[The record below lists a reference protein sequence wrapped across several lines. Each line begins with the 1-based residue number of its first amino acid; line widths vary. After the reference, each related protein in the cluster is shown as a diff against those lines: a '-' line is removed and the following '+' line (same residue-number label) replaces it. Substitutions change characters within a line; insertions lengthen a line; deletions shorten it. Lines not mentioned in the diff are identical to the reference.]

1 MAAVQSIFIGKQA
14 GAHLQWTD
22 TYRLLKKSLYMDC
35 TLLNMDF
42 GFVDSKRRHSFTS
55 QPGAKSLQSCPTLG
69 NPTGW
74 CPLGSS
80 VYGILQARIL
90 EWVAMPFSRGS
101 WNLLANAGDIRNPGS
116 IPGSGDPPKKVEKL
130 GKKKQTSLC
139 QNRILACPLVKFLF
153 SALFCCLFLF

>member
-1 MAAVQSIFIGKQA
+1 MTSAKGQEQPGEADRLKACFNLGNVTRMAAVQSIFIGKQA
-14 GAHLQWTD
+14 GAHSQWTD

-116 IPGSGDPPKKVEKL
+116 IPGSGRSPE
-130 GKKKQTSLC
+130 GGHSY
-139 QNRILACPLVKFLF
+139 PL
-153 SALFCCLFLF
+153 